1 VNAHTGQSIS
11 YKELFSITCSLAESL
26 RNYGCHQ
33 LSVITIFSEN
43 CVEYFIPV
51 LSALY
56 IGATVTPV
64 DSNCTKLELIQT
76 LNVSKSQI
84 IFCSKQV
91 SSKLMEIKNELSFI
105 KKIIIIDSK
114 ENMGEMES
122 IDFFVGACSS
132 VNNSGFRFDVVDVDI
147 DNDPALIMYSSGTTG
162 LPKGVMLTHTNVI
175 FAMFNI

>member
-26 RNYGCHQ
+26 RNYGCSQH
-33 LSVITIFSEN
+33 SVVTILSEN
-43 CVEYFIPV
+43 CVEYFIPF

-64 DSNCTKLELIQT
+64 DSNCTKLELIQA

-91 SSKLMEIKNELSFI
+91 SSKLMELKNELSFI
-105 KKIIIIDSK
+105 K
-114 ENMGEMES
+114 
-122 IDFFVGACSS
+122 
-132 VNNSGFRFDVVDVDI
+132 
-147 DNDPALIMYSSGTTG
+147 
-162 LPKGVMLTHTNVI
+162 
-175 FAMFNI
+175 NIA